1 MKTRLEDYCSTL
13 SIDEIS
19 KLISNLCNIKRE
31 KRMAEMNNFLDEL
44 ETIFNK
50 IEEKGYIIYCNGEI
64 VHSDYIEIF
73 CE

>member
-1 MKTRLEDYCSTL
+1 MKTRLEDYCRTL

-19 KLISNLCNIKRE
+19 KLIGDLCNIKRE

-50 IEEKGYIIYCNGEI
+50 IEEKGYTIYCNGEI
-64 VHSDYIEIF
+64 AHFDYIEI